1 MMLRRS
7 YTNLSNIKFYL
18 YPIINMTTFTS
29 SLPND
34 VLKQLAE
41 QASKLSISKNKI
53 IEKALR
59 IYLDQLN
66 RAEYLRS
73 YKNAAEDTDLFTIAE
88 EGMED
93 YFKQI
98 EE

>member
-1 MMLRRS
+1 M
-7 YTNLSNIKFYL
+7 K
-18 YPIINMTTFTS
+18 TFTS
-29 SLPND
+29 SLPDD
-34 VLKQLAE
+34 VLQQLAD
-41 QASKLSISKNKI
+41 QAKKLAVSKNKI

-66 RAEYLRS
+66 RAEYVRS
-73 YKNAAEDTDLFTIAE
+73 YKKAARDTDLMSLAE

-93 YFKQI
+93 YLKQL